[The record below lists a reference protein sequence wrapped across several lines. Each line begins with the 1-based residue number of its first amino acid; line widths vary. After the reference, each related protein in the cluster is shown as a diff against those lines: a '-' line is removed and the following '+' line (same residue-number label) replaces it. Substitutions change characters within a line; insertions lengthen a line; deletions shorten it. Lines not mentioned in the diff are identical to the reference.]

1 MQSASR
7 RLGAAVYSES
17 VGGLSLGCRVG
28 LPRKFQLTEIV
39 LKPKLYHSQLLA
51 DQVLMNPASYIN
63 ESMRFGPHILPK

>member
-7 RLGAAVYSES
+7 RLGAAVYSGS

-28 LPRKFQLTEIV
+28 LPRKLQLTEIV

-51 DQVLMNPASYIN
+51 DQVLMNPAGYIN